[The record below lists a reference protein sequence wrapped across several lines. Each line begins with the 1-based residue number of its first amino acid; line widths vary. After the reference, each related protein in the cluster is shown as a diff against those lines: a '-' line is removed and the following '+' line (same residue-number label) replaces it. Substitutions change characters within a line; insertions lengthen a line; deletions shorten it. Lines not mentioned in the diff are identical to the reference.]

1 MQYTFLSL
9 VAHSKEQGFFSKQ
22 NKSVPT
28 VSSHDLELSL
38 EELDS
43 EGHLYSPV
51 PWPDISSLLFYGYTL
66 LLMNGSLYLLNRQ
79 VTTNIFINQYDIIQW
94 GGEYLEPK

>member
-1 MQYTFLSL
+1 MTSE
-9 VAHSKEQGFFSKQ
+9 S
-22 NKSVPT
+22 
-28 VSSHDLELSL
+28 SL
-38 EELDS
+38 EELGL

-79 VTTNIFINQYDIIQW
+79 VTTNVFIN
-94 GGEYLEPK
+94 